1 MNILQY
7 LINQLKA
14 QLSLLLLF
22 FLPSV
27 LQAQFYMPFSHQ
39 IKTGNKTVFC
49 MMKDADGIIW
59 VGTSLG
65 LMTSAQ
71 LMTDN
76 SYVRYPQLNNVIQ
89 GIKQDNL
96 KRLWL
101 RTQSNSYMIYTP
113 RTNELIPD
121 VRAYLIEKGLQI
133 RGDMRV
139 ELDIYGKAWA
149 YAGYHIWIYDSKTGF
164 KKTLTLPKATGQV
177 TGIYSD
183 KQGVLIVTQDAIYQT
198 SAQDNKIQPR
208 FYAKAPC
215 KMMVE
220 KKLINRAP
228 NGMIWLYTDLRLW
241 YYSPQTKTWM
251 WQHEVLPD
259 VTCMIRP
266 DHQEHLLVGTTNN
279 GIYVINGQGKVAYQF
294 FKSLPLEDGL
304 ANNHIEALYYNHE
317 SAAFA
322 VAYHKHDLSIFN
334 LKPKQFR
341 NHYVQTASNMY
352 LKEDVISFGNQQE
365 SDGSFWVGTED
376 NGIYRIKVDLMDKV
390 EENRYPKRAATMIYK
405 DSEGKLW
412 TGLYHQGLMCS
423 DGRSFF
429 QGYAPYHLIEINPS
443 RFFVLINGD
452 GLWMLN
458 PKTGEKKR
466 IPMENY
472 WLMDMAR
479 VGNFIYTATPK
490 FLYIVDVRTLR
501 TLRVPAAKFR
511 NSDFK
516 DGNKVMLADSRR
528 WIWLVNYKGH
538 SPVDIYDTETGRT
551 FQCKQ
556 LTPYDVYSLAE
567 DSHGHIWCATDKGLV
582 LVKVNEKMQFEVHC
596 FEQKG
601 DMLYNFRAM
610 RSMGKRL
617 LIGHTDGFHWVDPNV
632 LEAALAH
639 ARPSERLILA
649 SLRINEKYISPG
661 TEECGTILVKSDLPY
676 LEHID
681 LAYDQNNL
689 MLEYQPKSFIAN
701 ERCSYSYRLKG
712 LNKEWTPMD
721 NHTIV
726 LSNLPPGDY
735 QLMVRESDVNKRT
748 LAEYQLLSIRICP
761 PFWRTIWAYLIYI
774 LLLGGMT
781 WFIIRYYQNRR
792 KYRNQINELMLKAE
806 MEVGIT
812 PAKVEPV
819 TMDEKLVADAVKV
832 VEENMGDP
840 NFSVEEM
847 SEKLGMHRTNLYKK
861 IQTLTGKT
869 PSQFI
874 RLMRLKRGKQLLSRG
889 NMLVSQVAYEVGF
902 NDPKKFA
909 RYFKQEF
916 GMLPSEYV
924 KQQEGDEM

>member
-1 MNILQY
+1 
-7 LINQLKA
+7 
-14 QLSLLLLF
+14 
-22 FLPSV
+22 
-27 LQAQFYMPFSHQ
+27 
-39 IKTGNKTVFC
+39 
-49 MMKDADGIIW
+49 
-59 VGTSLG
+59 
-65 LMTSAQ
+65 
-71 LMTDN
+71 
-76 SYVRYPQLNNVIQ
+76 
-89 GIKQDNL
+89 
-96 KRLWL
+96 
-101 RTQSNSYMIYTP
+101 
-113 RTNELIPD
+113 
-121 VRAYLIEKGLQI
+121 
-133 RGDMRV
+133 
-139 ELDIYGKAWA
+139 
-149 YAGYHIWIYDSKTGF
+149 
-164 KKTLTLPKATGQV
+164 
-177 TGIYSD
+177 
-183 KQGVLIVTQDAIYQT
+183 
-198 SAQDNKIQPR
+198 
-208 FYAKAPC
+208 
-215 KMMVE
+215 
-220 KKLINRAP
+220 
-228 NGMIWLYTDLRLW
+228 
-241 YYSPQTKTWM
+241 
-251 WQHEVLPD
+251 
-259 VTCMIRP
+259 
-266 DHQEHLLVGTTNN
+266 
-279 GIYVINGQGKVAYQF
+279 
-294 FKSLPLEDGL
+294 
-304 ANNHIEALYYNHE
+304 
-317 SAAFA
+317 
-322 VAYHKHDLSIFN
+322 
-334 LKPKQFR
+334 
-341 NHYVQTASNMY
+341 
-352 LKEDVISFGNQQE
+352 
-365 SDGSFWVGTED
+365 
-376 NGIYRIKVDLMDKV
+376 
-390 EENRYPKRAATMIYK
+390 
-405 DSEGKLW
+405 
-412 TGLYHQGLMCS
+412 
-423 DGRSFF
+423 
-429 QGYAPYHLIEINPS
+429 
-443 RFFVLINGD
+443 
-452 GLWMLN
+452 
-458 PKTGEKKR
+458 
-466 IPMENY
+466 MENY

-479 VGNFIYTATPK
+479 VGNFIYAATPK

-516 DGNKVMLADSRR
+516 DGNKVTLADSRR

-582 LVKVNEKMQFEVHC
+582 LVKVNEKTQFEVHC

-601 DMLYNFRAM
+601 DLLYNFRAM
-610 RSMGKRL
+610 RSLGKQL
-617 LIGHTDGFHWVDPNV
+617 LIGHTEGFHLVNPNV
-632 LEAALAH
+632 LEAALSH

-661 TEECGTILVKSDLPY
+661 TEKCGTILVKSDLPY
-676 LEHID
+676 LERID

-701 ERCSYSYRLKG
+701 ERCTYSYQLKG

-735 QLMVRESDVNKRT
+735 KLMVRESDVNKRN

-774 LLLGGMT
+774 LLIGGMT
-781 WFIIRYYQNRR
+781 WFIVRYYQNRR
-792 KYRNQINELMLKAE
+792 KFRNQINELMLKAE

-812 PAKVEPV
+812 PVKVEPV

-889 NMLVSQVAYEVGF
+889 NVLVSQVAYEVGF

-924 KQQEGDEM
+924 KQQEGNEM